1 MKRMALVALA
11 ACGSSSPAIDAAST
25 TAPDATPEPAAEIH
39 FEGRFTDDHRFAWS
53 GSTIRTRFRG
63 TTISATLED
72 GGQNQF
78 DVIVDG
84 EAQPLLSPTSGAS
97 TYVLAQG
104 LADAEHDLVLARR
117 TEGFFGVTRF
127 AGFEGATLV
136 ATPARS
142 RRIEFIGDSI
152 TAGYGV
158 LGDSATCPFTADT
171 EAETHAWGALVAAD
185 LGAAHT
191 AIAYSGIGVYRD
203 YGGKT
208 TDQMPVRFER
218 TFADDPGTAWDFA
231 WTPQVVVVNLGTNDF
246 AGGDP
251 GQAYTDAYVSFVAGL
266 RAHYPD
272 AWILIAHSPMIDGA
286 NRDLLRA
293 RLDAVV
299 AASGTKVGFVDIA
312 AQLASD
318 GYGCDYH
325 PNEITA
331 RKMADVTA
339 AKIREVT
346 GWR

>member
-11 ACGSSSPAIDAAST
+11 ACGSTSATRDAAVP
-25 TAPDATPEPAAEIH
+25 APDAAPEPAAEIH

-53 GSTIRTRFRG
+53 GSTIRARFRG
-63 TTISATLED
+63 TTISVTLED
-72 GGQNQF
+72 SGDNQF
-78 DVIVDG
+78 DVLIDGAAQPVLKPTAG
-84 EAQPLLSPTSGAS
+84 EA

-104 LADAEHDLVLARR
+104 LADQEHDLVLARR
-117 TEGFFGVTRF
+117 TEAFFGVTRF
-127 AGFEGATLV
+127 GGFEGASLV
-136 ATPARS
+136 ASPGRG

-218 TFADDPGTAWDFA
+218 TFADDPGNAWDFG

-251 GQAYTDAYVSFVAGL
+251 GQAYVDAYVSFVAAI

-272 AWILIAHSPMIDGA
+272 AWILIAHSPMIDGK
-286 NRDLLRA
+286 NRAVLRGH
-293 RLDAVV
+293 LDAVV
-299 AASGTKVGFVDIA
+299 ASSGEKVAFVDIA

-331 RKMADVTA
+331 RKMADVTT